1 MADFKIVT
9 ETNADM
15 SQQMVDELGIHAI
28 PMRFVQEE
36 VEYEN
41 YADGRQ
47 LAFGEFYKKLR
58 AGSMSTTSQ
67 ISMDQYRKEITPYL
81 EQGLDIL
88 HIGFSSALSGSFNT
102 CCITAKDLMEEYPGR
117 KIILVDTLCISMG
130 LGLLVNYAV
139 QQKNNG
145 KTMEEIEQWVLNNR
159 DSFSHWFTVDDLAH
173 LKRGGRLSGSAAL
186 FGTMLNIKPVLTIN
200 DGKLEPVDKVRGRRQ
215 SLDYIIEKAKSGAV
229 NPKDYMVCVLHAD
242 ALDDAKYVA
251 DKLKKELKP
260 KDVLINF
267 VGPVIGGHA
276 GPGTIAIIFINKEL
290 V

>member
-1 MADFKIVT
+1 MANYKIVT

-15 SQQMVDELGIHAI
+15 TQQMVDELDIHAI
-28 PMRFVQEE
+28 PMRFVQEG

-47 LAFGEFYKKLR
+47 LAFSEFYTKLR
-58 AGSMSTTSQ
+58 AGNMSTTTQ
-67 ISMDQYRKEITPYL
+67 ISMDQYRNEITPYL

-102 CCITAKDLMEEYPGR
+102 CCITAKELMEEYPER
-117 KIILVDTLCISMG
+117 KIILVDTLCMSMG

-139 QQKNNG
+139 QQKNSG
-145 KTMEEIEQWVLNNR
+145 KTMEEVEAFVLNNR
-159 DSFSHWFTVDDLAH
+159 DAFQHWFTVDDLAH

-186 FGTMLNIKPVLTIN
+186 FGTMLNIKPILTLKE
-200 DGKLEPVDKVRGRRQ
+200 GKLEPVDKVRGRRQ
-215 SLDYIIEKAKSGAV
+215 SLDYIIEKAKREAV
-229 NPKDYMVCVLHAD
+229 NPKDYLMCVLHAD
-242 ALDDAKYVA
+242 AIEDAKYVA
-251 DKLKKELKP
+251 DKLKKEVKP
-260 KDVLINF
+260 KEVLINF

-276 GPGTIAIIFINKEL
+276 GPGTIAVIFINKEL